1 MKLLIINLL
10 AFKLLGLV
18 PNARRTSGAKG
29 PALLLHCNLFE
40 KQNCCL
46 FQVFL
51 NHSDVYFLL
60 SYLLFLHGLIKV

>member
-10 AFKLLGLV
+10 AFKRLGLV
-18 PNARRTSGAKG
+18 PNAMGTGGAEG
-29 PALLLHCNLFE
+29 PVLLLHCNLFE

-46 FQVFL
+46 FWAFQ

-60 SYLLFLHGLIKV
+60 FYLLFLHGLIKV